1 MKALPP
7 TGPIQRAISV
17 RPQQMEYDII
27 NPSGQ
32 HAQKENSALRMS
44 GYGKNLLAGK
54 GSAMGAR
61 SNSVAAGVKQVPK
74 QGESNMN
81 EIWP

>member
-17 RPQQMEYDII
+17 RPQRMEYDII

-32 HAQKENSALRMS
+32 NAQKENSALRMS

-54 GSAMGAR
+54 GTGIAR
-61 SNSVAAGVKQVPK
+61 SNSVAAGVKQVAK
-74 QGESNMN
+74 QGEANMTD
-81 EIWP
+81 IWP